1 MDASGH
7 RRSLLL
13 DHTALAHP
21 PFHTLVETSP
31 KTADRLY
38 RSHILVLLHPVPRP
52 VDRRLPV
59 VVHGVPLLLRLAG
72 GHLEDHLH
80 VVRRAAASNP
90 SMQVS
95 SARGGYEVV
104 VLARSELETSRCW
117 TETPEGDGE
126 LELPVGLVADGDH
139 PRVRLADPT
148 AVVLLLAHVV
158 DDVPLSLLP
167 PSRTPAMPC
176 HWADDVQLV
185 VLEGQVARV
194 HVHDVV
200 RVVDPED
207 RVGAVPVEAVHGD
220 RADLDDEQGDE
231 RDESEEGGGAGLHHD
246 AAQGTRLLSLLSR
259 DDSQTI
265 VTSLLASSD
274 TTSTACQTC
283 ISRELFQEI
292 HSHY

>member
-59 VVHGVPLLLRLAG
+59 VVHGVPPLLLRLAG

-95 SARGGYEVV
+95 SENDQGSAGDKSNGG
-104 VLARSELETSRCW
+104 
-117 TETPEGDGE
+117 
-126 LELPVGLVADGDH
+126 
-139 PRVRLADPT
+139 
-148 AVVLLLAHVV
+148 
-158 DDVPLSLLP
+158 
-167 PSRTPAMPC
+167 
-176 HWADDVQLV
+176 QK
-185 VLEGQVARV
+185 
-194 HVHDVV
+194 
-200 RVVDPED
+200 
-207 RVGAVPVEAVHGD
+207 
-220 RADLDDEQGDE
+220 
-231 RDESEEGGGAGLHHD
+231 
-246 AAQGTRLLSLLSR
+246 
-259 DDSQTI
+259 
-265 VTSLLASSD
+265 
-274 TTSTACQTC
+274 
-283 ISRELFQEI
+283 
-292 HSHY
+292 